1 MVTPDALDA
10 LDFLVW
16 LNSGYRAAELCGCHQ
31 SSISRRA
38 QEAADVFGVTL
49 IRDRAGWE
57 LEGSTVLLDLE
68 REVHQ
73 LHRLLRGSELR
84 LELAPELVGFLP
96 QLADSA
102 WIAVLAE
109 TAQPEHSWSLV
120 ERRVIDGWLTD
131 HHPAVIDWRDGVVAC
146 PLRGGMADGGVL
158 VVRRELAGHPVFDRL
173 QAVLCGNGQD
183 EALPARK
190 GGARSSARST

>member
-1 MVTPDALDA
+1 MVTPEALDA

-38 QEAADVFGVTL
+38 QEAADVFGVSL
-49 IRDRAGWE
+49 IRDPAGWR
-57 LEGSTVLLDLE
+57 LSGPTVLLDLE

-84 LELAPELVGFLP
+84 LELAPPLAGCLP
-96 QLADSA
+96 RLAASA

-109 TAQPEHSWSLV
+109 TTQQERSWSLV
-120 ERRVIDGWLTD
+120 ESRVIDGWLTD
-131 HHPAVIDWRDGVVAC
+131 RHPAAIDGREGLVAC
-146 PLRGGMADGGVL
+146 ALQEGVL
-158 VVRRELAGHPVFDRL
+158 VVRRELAGHPALNSLALAL
-173 QAVLCGNGQD
+173 QGSNGSNVENRASG
-183 EALPARK
+183 EAPAFR
-190 GGARSSARST
+190 R